1 MAPRRASRHAP
12 AISDVDKGLAIIAVI
27 LLTLVL
33 AQLLWI
39 GM

>member
-12 AISDVDKGLAIIAVI
+12 AISAVDKGLAITAVV
-27 LLTLVL
+27 LLAFVV

-39 GM
+39 GT